1 MKSTKL
7 LISALLCLGLAGC
20 GSSSSSTEPKGP
32 TGEYS
37 GTAVGFGGDVKVTL
51 KLDNGTITEAV
62 IEGEQ
67 ETPDVGQAAFEQLA
81 GQLKEANSAE
91 IDGVSGATFTSNAV
105 KEAAAAALDSAK

>member
-1 MKSTKL
+1 MKSAKVL
-7 LISALLCLGLAGC
+7 LSALLCLGLAAC
-20 GSSSSSTEPKGP
+20 GSDSSSTEPKGP

-51 KLDNGTITEAV
+51 TLDNGTIKEAV
-62 IEGEQ
+62 IEGKD
-67 ETPDVGQAAFEQLA
+67 ETPDVGQAAFEQLS

-105 KEAAAAALDSAK
+105 KEAAAAALESAK